1 MNKKDIIETIIAILI
16 VLIVAFIILMG
27 LHYGLEKIYNL

>member
-1 MNKKDIIETIIAILI
+1 MNKKDILETIVSILI
-16 VLIVAFIILMG
+16 VLIMAFIILMG